1 MANREKFIQA
11 YKSYTFQISEAA
23 KKVELE
29 YSRIQSEV
37 KQYQI
42 VVGALGSEVE
52 KIFDNNK
59 FVFQDTEV
67 SNGTQKKEF
76 YFEKTGDKTM
86 TIPSGIEG
94 YPDYGP
100 FDIDPVYNKDDDF
113 KNRKVDQEK
122 LAQIYGHLFSGYTSP
137 ITFNSLGILD
147 QKYKDFYPY
156 DLGQALTNYLND
168 RPLIKGLK
176 SLGSIFS

>member
-1 MANREKFIQA
+1 MANKDKFIQSYRA
-11 YKSYTFQISEAA
+11 YTLQMAEAA

-29 YSRIQSEV
+29 YGRIQSEV
-37 KQYQI
+37 KQYQ
-42 VVGALGSEVE
+42 VVIGALGLEVE

-59 FVFQDTEV
+59 FVFEDTKV
-67 SNGTQKKEF
+67 ANGTQKKEF

-86 TIPSGIEG
+86 IIPSGIEG

-147 QKYKDFYPY
+147 QKYKEWYPY
-156 DLGQALTNYLND
+156 DLGQAFSNYLND
-168 RPLIKGLK
+168 TTLVKGLK
-176 SLGSIFS
+176 ALGSLFS